1 MSMNP
6 PSLPASDALNVV
18 THTEA
23 TLLNMFADFLRERV
37 KPSSPSKSAIDG
49 EAVTETTEMLSR
61 REIEVLKLIEAGLS
75 NREIAQRIVVEP
87 GTVKRHVHN
96 ILGKLNARNRTEAV
110 TKARELL

>member
-1 MSMNP
+1 MLINQT
-6 PSLPASDALNVV
+6 PSDNV

-23 TLLNMFADFLRERV
+23 KLLNMFADFLRERV
-37 KPSSPSKSAIDG
+37 KPAPPQVDDSAS
-49 EAVTETTEMLSR
+49 EVNESLSR
-61 REIEVLKLIEAGLS
+61 REIEVLRLIEAGLT

-110 TKARELL
+110 AKARELL

>member
-1 MSMNP
+1 MTQSSP
-6 PSLPASDALNVV
+6 DAVN
-18 THTEA
+18 HTEA

-37 KPSSPSKSAIDG
+37 RPAHASADG
-49 EAVTETTEMLSR
+49 VKDGVHANESVETLSR
-61 REIEVLKLIEAGLS
+61 REIEVLRLIQAGLT

-110 TKARELL
+110 AKARELL

>member
-1 MSMNP
+1 MNAMNP
-6 PSLPASDALNVV
+6 V

-37 KPSSPSKSAIDG
+37 KPLAA
-49 EAVTETTEMLSR
+49 AVGDATPVETTEMLSR
-61 REIEVLKLIEAGLS
+61 REIEVLKLIEAGLT

-110 TKARELL
+110 AKARELL

>member
-1 MSMNP
+1 MNTVTP
-6 PSLPASDALNVV
+6 V

-23 TLLNMFADFLRERV
+23 KLLNMFADFLRERV
-37 KPSSPSKSAIDG
+37 QPNSLASENEG
-49 EAVTETTEMLSR
+49 MTETLSR
-61 REIEVLKLIEAGLS
+61 REIEVLRLVKAGLT

-110 TKARELL
+110 AKAHELL

>member
-1 MSMNP
+1 MSP
-6 PSLPASDALNVV
+6 V

-37 KPSSPSKSAIDG
+37 KPLTPTTGDATPAEI
-49 EAVTETTEMLSR
+49 TETLSR
-61 REIEVLKLIEAGLS
+61 REIEVLKLIEAGLT

-110 TKARELL
+110 VKARELL